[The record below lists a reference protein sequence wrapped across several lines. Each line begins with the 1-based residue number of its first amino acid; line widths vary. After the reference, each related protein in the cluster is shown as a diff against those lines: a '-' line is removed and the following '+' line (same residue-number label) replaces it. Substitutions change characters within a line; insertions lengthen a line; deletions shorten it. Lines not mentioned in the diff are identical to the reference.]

1 MNTSPTP
8 PAQPHRPSDKRT
20 RYLLIGLLLL
30 VGAVGLYAFLDPTT
44 TPFPR
49 CLIRTATGYSCPG
62 CGLQRA
68 FHALLHG
75 RLSEAFAYNRALPFS
90 LILLLLYGYV
100 ALFPQRAPRLRS
112 RLHHPLSLMLL
123 TLLVLGWWI
132 GRNIYG
138 C

>member
-1 MNTSPTP
+1 MNISPP
-8 PAQPHRPSDKRT
+8 PSSQPHHPFDKRG
-20 RYLLIGLLLL
+20 RYVLIGLLLL
-30 VGAVGLYAFLDPTT
+30 VGAVGLYALLDPTK

-75 RLSEAFAYNRALPFS
+75 HISEAFAYNRALPFS
-90 LILLLLYGYV
+90 LILVLLYGYV
-100 ALFPQRAPRLRS
+100 EVFPRHASGLRRL
-112 RLHHPLSLMLL
+112 LHHPLSLVLL

-138 C
+138 Y

>member
-8 PAQPHRPSDKRT
+8 PTQPHRPSDKRG
-20 RYLLIGLLLL
+20 RYILIGLLLL
-30 VGAVGLYAFLDPTT
+30 VGAVGLYALLDPAK

-75 RLSEAFAYNRALPFS
+75 HFSEAFAYNRALPFS

-100 ALFPQRAPRLRS
+100 EVFPLRVPGLRRL
-112 RLHHPLSLMLL
+112 LHHPLSLTLL
-123 TLLVLGWWI
+123 TLLVLGWWV

>member
-1 MNTSPTP
+1 MNTSPP
-8 PAQPHRPSDKRT
+8 SSSQPHHPSDKRG
-20 RYLLIGLLLL
+20 RYVLIGLLLL
-30 VGAVGLYAFLDPTT
+30 VGAVGLYALLDPAK
-44 TPFPR
+44 TPFLR

-75 RLSEAFAYNRALPFS
+75 HFSEAFAYNRALPFS
-90 LILLLLYGYV
+90 LILVFLYGYV
-100 ALFPQRAPRLRS
+100 EVFPLRAPGLRRL
-112 RLHHPLSLMLL
+112 LHHPLSLVLL

-138 C
+138 Y

>member
-1 MNTSPTP
+1 MNTSPP
-8 PAQPHRPSDKRT
+8 PSSQPHHPSDKRG
-20 RYLLIGLLLL
+20 RYVLIGLLLL
-30 VGAVGLYAFLDPTT
+30 VGAVGLYALLDPAK

-75 RLSEAFAYNRALPFS
+75 HFSEAFAYNRALPFS
-90 LILLLLYGYV
+90 LILVFLYGYV
-100 ALFPQRAPRLRS
+100 EVFPQHASGLRRL
-112 RLHHPLSLMLL
+112 LHHPLSLLLL

-138 C
+138 Y

>member
-8 PAQPHRPSDKRT
+8 PTQPHRPSDKHG
-20 RYLLIGLLLL
+20 RYILIGLLLL
-30 VGAVGLYAFLDPTT
+30 VGAVGLYALLDPAK

-75 RLSEAFAYNRALPFS
+75 HFSEAFAYNRALPFS
-90 LILLLLYGYV
+90 LILVLLYGYIEV
-100 ALFPQRAPRLRS
+100 FPQHASGLRRL
-112 RLHHPLSLMLL
+112 LHHPLSLVLL

-138 C
+138 Y

>member
-1 MNTSPTP
+1 MNTSPP
-8 PAQPHRPSDKRT
+8 PSSQPHRPSDKRG
-20 RYLLIGLLLL
+20 RYILIGLLLL
-30 VGAVGLYAFLDPTT
+30 MGAVGLYASLDPTK

-75 RLSEAFAYNRALPFS
+75 HFSEAFAYNRALPFS
-90 LILLLLYGYV
+90 LILVLLYGYIEV
-100 ALFPQRAPRLRS
+100 FPQHASGLRRL
-112 RLHHPLSLMLL
+112 LHHPLSLVLL

-138 C
+138 Y